1 MIPSLR
7 ILSSKSCIVFYSL
20 FKFLII
26 AHNKNEQDDQRQ
38 NIGNVNARPGG
49 EFYALAGV
57 GFCQEVFPAP
67 AVSAGTEQQI
77 DHAAQGQE
85 VVGNNEVLEILNR
98 GASAHRLET
107 GPDVEAEYAGQ
118 GQEDNRNSIDQ
129 DGFFTGCAEQIH
141 GKADDIFK
149 YGNNRGLGGKRHED
163 EEQNTENPSADHLVE
178 DVGQSDEHQS
188 GSLSGIDAECKAG
201 RENNQSC
208 EKSNQCVQKADI
220 DGFPCQGVVFTDVA
234 AENRHRTD
242 AEAQGK
248 ERLSHCGEN
257 RVADAI
263 FCKSGKIGN
272 QIKALFQIPCL
283 QTLSES

>member
-1 MIPSLR
+1 MEYR
-7 ILSSKSCIVFYSL
+7 VGEMVFNDWEIVR
-20 FKFLII
+20 
-26 AHNKNEQDDQRQ
+26 E
-38 NIGNVNARPGG
+38 IG
-49 EFYALAGV
+49 
-57 GFCQEVFPAP
+57 
-67 AVSAGTEQQI
+67 S
-77 DHAAQGQE
+77 
-85 VVGNNEVLEILNR
+85 
-98 GASAHRLET
+98 GASAHRLEV
-107 GPDVEAEYAGQ
+107 GPDVKAEYAGQ

-220 DGFPCQGVVFTDVA
+220 DGFSCQGAVFTDVA

-248 ERLSHCGEN
+248 EGLSHCGEN
-257 RVADAI
+257 RVAE
-263 FCKSGKIGN
+263 
-272 QIKALFQIPCL
+272 Q
-283 QTLSES
+283 

>member
-178 DVGQSDEHQS
+178 DVGQSDEHQT

-201 RENNQSC
+201 RENNQSAR
-208 EKSNQCVQKADI
+208 KATSVSRRQI
-220 DGFPCQGVVFTDVA
+220 LIVSPV
-234 AENRHRTD
+234 
-242 AEAQGK
+242 
-248 ERLSHCGEN
+248 
-257 RVADAI
+257 RVW
-263 FCKSGKIGN
+263 S
-272 QIKALFQIPCL
+272 LPM
-283 QTLSES
+283 

>member
-1 MIPSLR
+1 MVR
-7 ILSSKSCIVFYSL
+7 ILLTLGIRETAFELFADLLKQVDIHLMIQKAVYFEDISFFNDSVFANSFFQKLHKLFYSL

-129 DGFFTGCAEQIH
+129 DGFFTGMC
-141 GKADDIFK
+141 
-149 YGNNRGLGGKRHED
+149 
-163 EEQNTENPSADHLVE
+163 
-178 DVGQSDEHQS
+178 
-188 GSLSGIDAECKAG
+188 
-201 RENNQSC
+201 
-208 EKSNQCVQKADI
+208 
-220 DGFPCQGVVFTDVA
+220 
-234 AENRHRTD
+234 RTD
-242 AEAQGK
+242 PW
-248 ERLSHCGEN
+248 
-257 RVADAI
+257 
-263 FCKSGKIGN
+263 KS
-272 QIKALFQIPCL
+272 
-283 QTLSES
+283 

>member
-26 AHNKNEQDDQRQ
+26 AHNKTEQDDQRQ

-49 EFYALAGV
+49 ESLLPFAGV
-57 GFCQEVFPAP
+57 GFSWWWLFPAP

-129 DGFFTGCAEQIH
+129 DGFFTGCIRN
-141 GKADDIFK
+141 
-149 YGNNRGLGGKRHED
+149 YGT
-163 EEQNTENPSADHLVE
+163 TESWP
-178 DVGQSDEHQS
+178 
-188 GSLSGIDAECKAG
+188 
-201 RENNQSC
+201 
-208 EKSNQCVQKADI
+208 
-220 DGFPCQGVVFTDVA
+220 
-234 AENRHRTD
+234 
-242 AEAQGK
+242 
-248 ERLSHCGEN
+248 
-257 RVADAI
+257 
-263 FCKSGKIGN
+263 
-272 QIKALFQIPCL
+272 
-283 QTLSES
+283 